1 MTETAYGQYGTNGAH
16 MPERDQLDPLDRPPV
31 ADLAALDPGQLDQR
45 GARVPFGDRWNQTL
59 LPSIAAAMLTDLA
72 ARNPALF
79 GDLLN
84 AAMTGH
90 RRTPTGRKRNKP

>member
-1 MTETAYGQYGTNGAH
+1 MTETTYGQYGTNGTHAAE
-16 MPERDQLDPLDRPPV
+16 PGQLDPLDRPPV

-45 GARVPFGDRWNQTL
+45 GARIPFGERWNQTL
-59 LPSIAAAMLTDLA
+59 LPSVAAAVLADLA

-84 AAMTGH
+84 AAMTGY
-90 RRTPTGRKRNKP
+90 RRTPTTRKRNKP